1 MKLTK
6 YDADHDTD
14 DRASAPLL
22 NKIGHGEVGALLIGL
37 HLLVIDHA
45 QLDPVLDAA
54 LEAHALNV
62 DLVRLGVCL
71 DVDLLDALVNLIAL
85 AIVLNAN
92 SK

>member
-14 DRASAPLL
+14 DSTGTAFL
-22 NKIGHGEVGALLIGL
+22 NQIWHGEIGALLIGL

-71 DVDLLDALVNLIAL
+71 DVDLLDALVNLISL
-85 AIVLNAN
+85 AIILNAN